1 MTQTI
6 LDFVASHPFA
16 AFALVFFVSLGEAL
30 FIVGLFVPS
39 TFVLIAVGALVGA
52 GKLPFLPVLALAS
65 AGAFVGDAL
74 SFWVGHHYKGRL
86 RSVWPFRRYAALLD
100 KGEAFFQR
108 HGSKSIFI
116 GRFVPG
122 VKAIV
127 PGIAGMVR
135 MDFTRFSVVNITSA
149 VVWAAAHLVPAAGLG
164 LSLSRI
170 HTFDPRLAV
179 LGIVALG
186 LVLVVYYLA
195 KIAYGFAYPMFD
207 RWRLER
213 ASCRTGRQGRLARF
227 ETRFLTNDRGIVGW
241 TLVLLVAALAA
252 GGFLTLLTD
261 LLFDPQLKLVDKAVY
276 NVLQSLR
283 SEAGTR
289 VMTALTMGAGGA
301 VLTPLTLALLAVLLF
316 RRRFVLAIMTGV
328 AIGTQSVFVPVI
340 KDIIERPRPMAL
352 YSGASSFSFPSGHAT
367 QSMTVFGVL
376 AVIVA
381 TNLSPRWRPLVFV
394 VAIIGALTVAFT
406 RLYLGAHWLSD
417 VSAGLCFG
425 LVLTAIF
432 AFVSRRRDKAV
443 GLLSLA
449 AVLIPVYAIAYGIH
463 LYRDYDRWVGNYT
476 PTVTVEPM
484 TETDWVAT
492 GWRKLA
498 RHRLAIDGDTGE
510 RLFVQTDLSPKDLT
524 ARLVDASFKPIP
536 VGSLVETLF
545 PSSQSLSDR
554 PTAPLM
560 HEGAKPVL
568 SFVLPGGIGER
579 LVLRFWNSAY
589 EIGPGGDGPRIL
601 IGGLSQERLQPLVR
615 GYAMLDVDET
625 AGLDQSK
632 AVAAIVPAER
642 NPLVAKN
649 GLLLILSTGKSV
661 ANAWPAAVETP

>member
-52 GKLPFLPVLALAS
+52 GKLPFLPVLILAS
-65 AGAFVGDAL
+65 AGAIVGDAL
-74 SFWVGHHYKGRL
+74 SFWVGHHFKGRL

-108 HGSKSIFI
+108 HGGKSIFI

-127 PGIAGMVR
+127 PGIAGMVG
-135 MDFTRFSVVNITSA
+135 MDFTRFSVVNTTSA

-170 HTFDPRLAV
+170 QTFDPRLAV
-179 LGIVALG
+179 LGIIALG

-195 KIAYGFAYPMFD
+195 KIAYGFAYPLFD

-213 ASCRTGRQGRLARF
+213 VSSRAVEQSRLAGF
-227 ETRFLTNDRGIVGW
+227 ETRILTNDRAIVGW

-328 AIGTQSVFVPVI
+328 AVGAQSVFVPLDQGHHRTPAPDGALFRRFVLLVP
-340 KDIIERPRPMAL
+340 KRPRHPVDDGVRRPGGHRRRQPLPAMASPGVRRGHHRGADGCLHAPLSRSPLAQRRLCRPLLRTGPHRDLRLRQPPAGQGGRATFPGGRPRPGL
-352 YSGASSFSFPSGHAT
+352 RDRLRRPS
-367 QSMTVFGVL
+367 
-376 AVIVA
+376 
-381 TNLSPRWRPLVFV
+381 
-394 VAIIGALTVAFT
+394 
-406 RLYLGAHWLSD
+406 
-417 VSAGLCFG
+417 
-425 LVLTAIF
+425 
-432 AFVSRRRDKAV
+432 
-443 GLLSLA
+443 
-449 AVLIPVYAIAYGIH
+449 
-463 LYRDYDRWVGNYT
+463 
-476 PTVTVEPM
+476 
-484 TETDWVAT
+484 
-492 GWRKLA
+492 
-498 RHRLAIDGDTGE
+498 
-510 RLFVQTDLSPKDLT
+510 
-524 ARLVDASFKPIP
+524 
-536 VGSLVETLF
+536 
-545 PSSQSLSDR
+545 
-554 PTAPLM
+554 
-560 HEGAKPVL
+560 
-568 SFVLPGGIGER
+568 LPG
-579 LVLRFWNSAY
+579 LRSLGRQLRAD
-589 EIGPGGDGPRIL
+589 P
-601 IGGLSQERLQPLVR
+601 
-615 GYAMLDVDET
+615 
-625 AGLDQSK
+625 
-632 AVAAIVPAER
+632 
-642 NPLVAKN
+642 
-649 GLLLILSTGKSV
+649 
-661 ANAWPAAVETP
+661 